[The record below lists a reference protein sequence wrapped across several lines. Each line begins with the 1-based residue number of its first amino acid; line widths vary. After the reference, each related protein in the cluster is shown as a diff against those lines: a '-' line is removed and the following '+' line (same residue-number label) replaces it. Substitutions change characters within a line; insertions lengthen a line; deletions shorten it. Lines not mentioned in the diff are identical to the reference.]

1 MSSPEAVVLLAW
13 QLLLVALG
21 WSLCWSGLMI
31 WVFMSLT
38 TKRLLSFWGNV
49 VSSRAWMQK
58 VLARVIFQDLIRKI
72 TNTSVLTVLRSCPG
86 PVLSWIPK
94 GVLTIQMALL
104 IMEVR
109 MKPAGVT
116 VCFSCL
122 VSFWK
127 ANSWQ
132 IFSLWLGRSTSFD
145 SFSFN

>member
-1 MSSPEAVVLLAW
+1 
-13 QLLLVALG
+13 
-21 WSLCWSGLMI
+21 
-31 WVFMSLT
+31 
-38 TKRLLSFWGNV
+38 
-49 VSSRAWMQK
+49 MQK

-127 ANSWQ
+127 ANS
-132 IFSLWLGRSTSFD
+132 
-145 SFSFN
+145 